1 MWMGQPLYLNI
12 QMGCELFVK
21 AAKPLLLYI
30 DNPNTTLDYQAVTNC
45 WSHFSIYSSRDKTK
59 ALN

>member
-1 MWMGQPLYLNI
+1 MGH
-12 QMGCELFVK
+12 ELFVK

-45 WSHFSIYSSRDKTK
+45 GSHFSIYSSRDKTK

>member
-1 MWMGQPLYLNI
+1 MHNKIYLNEYI
-12 QMGCELFVK
+12 KMGLELLIK

-30 DNPNTTLDYQAVTNC
+30 DNSNTTLDYQAVTNC
-45 WSHFSIYSSRDKTK
+45 GSHFSIYSSRDKTK